1 MRHQNT
7 VENPQQWYEALLST
21 LRSLYLLYDQA
32 AEHLRPSSPNGYTY
46 YGETGKSLQHLS
58 SQFERPYEFIQVSL
72 DMLRIFFD
80 PAPFGGLTFNQNPWY
95 ISQALPDRPFRLG
108 YATLLSDPGESFN
121 AFMQSQILPRLAEL
135 GYQIS
140 TCKAAFLAV
149 CYGRNIYES
158 ENFTEFLVE
167 VNSALQPFSFGTSH
181 VNLAECIEMI
191 RACCKD
197 VQSARKRGSNYIGFA
212 MDESLGERL
221 RASVWLIEEPL
232 RLQ

>member
-1 MRHQNT
+1 
-7 VENPQQWYEALLST
+7 
-21 LRSLYLLYDQA
+21 
-32 AEHLRPSSPNGYTY
+32 
-46 YGETGKSLQHLS
+46 
-58 SQFERPYEFIQVSL
+58 
-72 DMLRIFFD
+72 MLRIFFD